1 MYNKNKFK
9 AFHPNLCMEEEANY
23 QEQYSEETA
32 LKMRSLEDK
41 QRILKDRILLIGQN
55 LIEIKEKTSE
65 NILEI
70 KKEMEEMKEGLEK
83 TKMFI
88 ENISREFTKF
98 ARKDDLD
105 ILAKQAKMFQPLE
118 YLKEKK

>member
-1 MYNKNKFK
+1 LYNKNKFK